1 MLPTNT
7 ALLFVLVVSLLT
19 SGFNL
24 AWVLGP
30 VPITFADD
38 GDKKEC
44 KNNEGGNN
52 CNDSKKSASPEL
64 ECKHQIKDNKD
75 STIDSQCTNNS
86 QILID
91 SNIASQPSDGVG
103 GIRNPSIELSPTSGP
118 TGTLVNVTGTGY
130 APLADIVIIFDGTI
144 LFLTSANID
153 GELNTEFKVPTSTA
167 GPRTVEARQLE
178 QGGLITAFATFTVT
192 SSLNPA
198 IASSQGM
205 LPF

>member
-1 MLPTNT
+1 M
-7 ALLFVLVVSLLT
+7 SLLT

>member
-1 MLPTNT
+1 MLPKNP
-7 ALLFVLVVSLLT
+7 ALLFVLVVTLLT

-24 AWVLGP
+24 AGVLEP
-30 VPITFADD
+30 VPLTFADD

-64 ECKHQIKDNKD
+64 ECKHEIKDNDD
-75 STIDSQCTNNS
+75 SVVDSECINNS

-91 SNIASQPSDGVG
+91 SNIASQPGDGVG

-118 TGTLVNVTGTGY
+118 IGTLVSVTGTGY
-130 APLADIVIIFDGTI
+130 GPDADILIIFNGTI

-153 GELNTEFKVPTSTA
+153 GELNTDFKVPTSTA

-192 SSLNPA
+192 SSLNPT
-198 IASSQGM
+198 IASQGM